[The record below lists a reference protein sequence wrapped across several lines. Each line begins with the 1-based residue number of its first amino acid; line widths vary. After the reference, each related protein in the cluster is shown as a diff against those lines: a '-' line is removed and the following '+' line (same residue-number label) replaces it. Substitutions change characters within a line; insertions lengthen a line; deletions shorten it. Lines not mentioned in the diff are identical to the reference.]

1 MRTSIGV
8 SVCVCVRMCL
18 CMCGYTVLLAA
29 VGFHIVV
36 CGLDSILARRWL
48 NGMLVSLLGYHDNG
62 QVDQA
67 TIVPMVDGGTEG
79 DSLTHSILTHS
90 VPLHSHSIPPHSHSI
105 IPHSLQ
111 PLSLSL
117 HHPSL

>member
-1 MRTSIGV
+1 
-8 SVCVCVRMCL
+8 MCH
-18 CMCGYTVLLAA
+18 AA
-29 VGFHIVV
+29 AAGFYIVV

-79 DSLTHSILTHS
+79 NSFILIYLTSH
-90 VPLHSHSIPPHSHSI
+90 PLH
-105 IPHSLQ
+105 LTT
-111 PLSLSL
+111 
-117 HHPSL
+117 HPSLTPHFSPLTYTSPLTPHLSALTYTSLLTPRHPPRTEPGPGP